1 MKLHTVEKN
10 TQLTPQT
17 SQDAIE
23 CDLWTL
29 GKVDKTS
36 MIPLDNSFEYELLI
50 IEAGML
56 KYMMIPTE
64 NNNPKECQNRS

>member
-1 MKLHTVEKN
+1 MVHGIKIFVFNDKAVKKMKLHTVEKN

-23 CDLWTL
+23 CELWTL

-36 MIPLDNSFEYELLI
+36 MIPLDNSFE
-50 IEAGML
+50 
-56 KYMMIPTE
+56 
-64 NNNPKECQNRS
+64 